1 LNHWTADPFKDMGD
15 DLPPGDRFIIY
26 PGENGPM
33 NSIRWE
39 ASREGLQDYEYLWLL
54 AEKTRKVKLTLGV
67 HSWFIDE
74 KQRSD
79 EICRSMVHSFTEY
92 ETDPQ
97 KLRAARELLAQE
109 IIEMD
114 QHPLI
119 LVQTTPQA
127 EMEVEPGPILILVR
141 GVVEKGATVRVQ
153 GEEARIKV
161 DGTFA
166 AHVFVSPGKEEI
178 IVEAEIGADKK
189 LIRRHFVVRD

>member
-1 LNHWTADPFKDMGD
+1 MS
-15 DLPPGDRFIIY
+15 
-26 PGENGPM
+26 
-33 NSIRWE
+33 SIRWE

-54 AEKTRKVKLTLGV
+54 AEKTRKVKMELGIATD
-67 HSWFIDE
+67 FMDE

-79 EICRSMVHSFTEY
+79 EICRSMVHSLTEY

-97 KLRAARELLAQE
+97 KLRAARETLAQE

-141 GVVEKGATVRVQ
+141 GIVEKGATVRVQ
-153 GEEARIKV
+153 GEEARIKA

-166 AHVFVSPGKEEI
+166 AHAFVSPGNT
-178 IVEAEIGADKK
+178 GAVMATALLVDKW
-189 LIRRHFVVRD
+189 

>member
-1 LNHWTADPFKDMGD
+1 MS
-15 DLPPGDRFIIY
+15 
-26 PGENGPM
+26 
-33 NSIRWE
+33 SIRWE

-54 AEKTRKVKLTLGV
+54 AEKIRKVNMELGADPDL
-67 HSWFIDE
+67 IDE

-109 IIEMD
+109 IMEMD

-141 GVVEKGATVRVQ
+141 GVVEKGTTVKVQ
-153 GEEARIKV
+153 GEEVRIKA

-166 AHVFVSPGKEEI
+166 AHAFVSPGKEEV
-178 IVEAEIGADKK
+178 IVEAEIGADRK
-189 LIRRHFVVRD
+189 LIRRHFAVRN